1 MNDIIKSYNSYKS
14 YETNC
19 MSCLNKK
26 KLNEWM
32 NVYLCT
38 CMYYCYVFVKENSDC
53 INEYFTLNKF
63 YELPKPDDEIANQFS
78 TKSDHDLAY
87 PMKTRILRL
96 RKHPIS
102 YDWFSIIIEP
112 FKQIDLST
120 TSLRSKSV

>member
-1 MNDIIKSYNSYKS
+1 
-14 YETNC
+14 
-19 MSCLNKK
+19 
-26 KLNEWM
+26 
-32 NVYLCT
+32 
-38 CMYYCYVFVKENSDC
+38 MYYCYVFVNENSDC

-78 TKSDHDLAY
+78 TKSKHDRDY

-96 RKHPIS
+96 RKYPSSH
-102 YDWFSIIIEP
+102 DWFSIIMEP